1 MDLVGAEAI
10 TVAAPRVYD
19 PPGPVLFLPSVTDA
33 STALPAAADSAARL
47 GCPAIVVNH
56 VAGDDALAQALSRTG
71 FRQHCD
77 YFTGV
82 IDSI

>member
-1 MDLVGAEAI
+1 
-10 TVAAPRVYD
+10 
-19 PPGPVLFLPSVTDA
+19 
-33 STALPAAADSAARL
+33 
-47 GCPAIVVNH
+47 VVNH
-56 VAGDDALAQALSRTG
+56 VAGDDGLAQALSRTG